1 MEIPG
6 ALPHESGNPG
16 VDGTRDVR
24 MQMVEDSVR
33 IRPVTREDL
42 PELLRLMEGIV
53 TYERGS
59 DFRLSQ
65 AELLRR
71 GFGERPEFG
80 AFVADRGDSRLIG
93 MAVHYEIPFMHT
105 LQPLLMM
112 KWLFVDPEMRGRG
125 VGRQLMQRMA
135 RHAMD
140 TGHEKF
146 CWFVLK
152 DNAAARAFYRGIGAM
167 PDPDWDRWLLTP
179 EAIAR
184 LQVDE

>member
-1 MEIPG
+1 
-6 ALPHESGNPG
+6 
-16 VDGTRDVR
+16 
-24 MQMVEDSVR
+24 MVEVGDDVR
-33 IRPVTREDL
+33 IRSMVREDL

-53 TYERGS
+53 TFERGR
-59 DFRLSQ
+59 DFRLSR

-80 AFVADRGDSRLIG
+80 AFVADRGGGRLVG

-112 KWLFVDPEMRGRG
+112 KWLFVDAEVRGKG

-135 RHAMD
+135 RHAVD
-140 TGHEKF
+140 TGHDKF

-152 DNAAARAFYRGIGAM
+152 DNTSAEAFYRGIGAT
-167 PDPDWDRWLLTP
+167 PDPDWDRWLMAP
-179 EAIAR
+179 EAMAR
-184 LQVDE
+184 LQAEG